1 LEKLAIAFTEILG
14 NIPAAN
20 SILDTATETDNKHPS
35 MSIKSLNR
43 VVAKVSGK
51 ATLLTVL
58 IVPFVLQIAGTVGLV
73 GYLSFRNGQ
82 QAVNEVASE
91 LRSEISDRVKLYL
104 KTYLATPHLINRI
117 NVDAVRLGQL
127 DLQNLPKLERHLFAQ
142 LMQFGLDWL
151 IVVVVPETDFM
162 EQINANT
169 RTTILLCI
177 VTLVGSTVIGMLINR
192 WITKPILCLNTAAK
206 DLLESIFNESAD
218 AIFLVNAETL
228 LITDCNRRAVELFEA
243 QSKDELL
250 NIEGRTLQKESFTA
264 EDLSSIVDEIAL
276 YGFWSRELEYVTKK
290 GKIFWGNLAA
300 KEIHVAGQTMHLV
313 RVTDITARKQAEQAL
328 RTSEAQNRA
337 LLNAIPDLMIRM
349 TKDGTYLDFRPAKN
363 FKTVVSGSDF
373 IGKSIYEIMPP
384 QVSRQRM
391 QYVEQALSTGNP
403 QTYEFQL
410 VADGSVYEQEARI
423 VVCGEDEVLVIVR
436 DITERKQADKAL
448 RQLTQREQEKA
459 QQLELTLREL
469 KNTQAQLIQAEKMSS
484 LGQMVAGIAHEINNP
499 VSFIYGNLTP
509 ARHYFQDLLSL
520 IELYQKTYPHP
531 TPEIQQLAAEIDLDF
546 LVEDWQKLLD
556 SMQVGAERIH
566 EIVRS
571 LRNFSRLDEK
581 ELKPVDIHEGINN
594 TLLILQHRLRADGGA
609 SEIQVIKDYG
619 QLPHITCHASQLNQV
634 FMNLLNNAIDAL
646 EQEPRVRS
654 SESGV
659 IPTITIR
666 TEVRTEDSPFPIPQW
681 VIIRIA
687 DNGSGMSEEV
697 LHKIFDP
704 FFTTKPVGNGTGL
717 GLSISYQ
724 IVVEKHKGHIRCVSA
739 PGEGTEFI
747 VEIPVNQA

>member
-1 LEKLAIAFTEILG
+1 MAIAFTEILG

-290 GKIFWGNLAA
+290 GKIFWGNLAV

-384 QVSRQRM
+384 QVSQQRM
-391 QYVEQALSTGNP
+391 QYVKQALSTGNP
-403 QTYEFQL
+403 QAYEFQL

-531 TPEIQQLAAEIDLDF
+531 TPEIQQLASEIDLDF

-666 TEVRTEDSPFPIPQW
+666 TQVRAEDSPYPIPQW

>member
-1 LEKLAIAFTEILG
+1 MAIAFTEILG

-250 NIEGRTLQKESFTA
+250 NIEGRTLQKKSFTA

-290 GKIFWGNLAA
+290 GKVFWGNLAV
-300 KEIHVAGQTMHLV
+300 KEIHVAGQAMHLV

-337 LLNAIPDLMIRM
+337 WLNAIPDLMIRM

>member
-1 LEKLAIAFTEILG
+1 MAIAFTEILG

-250 NIEGRTLQKESFTA
+250 NIEGRTLQKKSFTA

-290 GKIFWGNLAA
+290 GKVFWGNLAV
-300 KEIHVAGQTMHLV
+300 KEIHVAGQAMHLV

-337 LLNAIPDLMIRM
+337 WLNAIPDLMIRM

-509 ARHYFQDLLSL
+509 ARHYFQGLLSL

>member
-250 NIEGRTLQKESFTA
+250 NIEGRTLQKKSFTA

-290 GKIFWGNLAA
+290 GKVFWGNLAV
-300 KEIHVAGQTMHLV
+300 KEIHVAGQAMHLV

-337 LLNAIPDLMIRM
+337 WLNAIPDLMIRM

>member
-1 LEKLAIAFTEILG
+1 MAIAFTEILG